1 MPTFV
6 PPVRDMQFVI
16 EEIGALDR
24 IAALPGYGEATR
36 DLVAAVLEEA
46 GRFGAGE
53 LAPLNPVGDRQG
65 CRLDAGKVRL
75 PEGFAAAYAKFVEGG
90 WNAVAFDPEFGGQGL
105 PWLVATAV
113 QEVWHAANMAFGLI
127 PMLTQGAVEL
137 LSLHGDPDQKA
148 LLLPK
153 LVSGEWTGTMNLTE
167 PGAGSDLGALRTR
180 AVRDGDHYRITG
192 QKIFITAGEHDAAAN
207 IVHLVL
213 ARLPDAPPGPKGISL
228 FVVPKFLVN
237 ADGSLG
243 KRNDVTCLKLE
254 HKLGIHGSPT
264 CVMAF
269 GEDEGAI
276 GTLVG
281 RENQGLALMFTM
293 MNNARLAVGLQGVA
307 VAERA
312 AQKAVAYAR
321 ERVQGVA
328 PGRDAPG
335 PILHHPD
342 VRRMLMTQRALTE
355 AGRALTYFTAAQL
368 DLARHAPDKAER
380 AAAHALV
387 DLLIPVVKGWATA
400 NGVTVADLAVQV
412 FGGMGYVEES
422 GVAQHLRDA
431 RIAPIYE
438 GTNGIQAMDLIGR
451 KLIRDQGAA
460 MDALLAAID
469 TTLAELAARPDDADL
484 APVRHGLAAGRAALA
499 DSVALILREQA
510 GDPAFAGAVATPFLD
525 LTGVVAGGWMAARMA
540 LAATRRLAEG
550 AEDQA
555 FLAAK
560 RTTAR
565 FYAEQILPRAGGLAA
580 MVAAGAASVTAL
592 PADLF

>member
-1 MPTFV
+1 MPTFT
-6 PPVRDMQFVI
+6 PPIRDMQFVI

-24 IAALPGYGEATR
+24 IATLPGYEEATR
-36 DLVAAVLEEA
+36 DLVGAVLEEA
-46 GRFGAGE
+46 GKFGAGE
-53 LAPLNPVGDRQG
+53 LAPLNPVGDREG
-65 CRLDAGKVRL
+65 CRLEGGKVRL
-75 PEGFAAAYAKFVEGG
+75 PGGFADAYHHFVEGG
-90 WNAVAFDPEFGGQGL
+90 WNAVAFEPEFGGQGL

-137 LSLHGDPDQKA
+137 LSLHGSPDQKA

-180 AVRDGDHYRITG
+180 AVRDGDQYRITG
-192 QKIFITAGEHDAAAN
+192 QKIFITAGEHDAADN

-213 ARLPDAPPGPKGISL
+213 ARLPDAPPGAKGISL

-243 KRNDVTCLKLE
+243 RRNDVTCLKLE

-307 VAERA
+307 IAERA
-312 AQKAVAYAR
+312 SQKAVAYAR
-321 ERVQGVA
+321 ERTQGTA
-328 PGRDAPG
+328 PGRDVPG

-342 VRRMLMTQRALTE
+342 VRRMLLTQRALTE
-355 AGRALTYFTAAQL
+355 AGRALAYFTAAQL
-368 DLARHAPDKAER
+368 DIARRAPDKAER

-400 NGVTVADLAVQV
+400 NGVAVADLAVQV

-438 GTNGIQAMDLIGR
+438 GTNGIQALDLIGR
-451 KLIRDQGAA
+451 KVIRDQGAA
-460 MDALLAAID
+460 IATLLAGID
-469 TTLAELAARPDDADL
+469 ATLAELAGHGDQAEL
-484 APVRHGLAAGRAALA
+484 AVVHRALA
-499 DSVALILREQA
+499 TGRTVLAETVALILRAQA
-510 GDPAFAGAVATPFLD
+510 EDANFAGAVATPFLE
-525 LTGVVAGGWMAARMA
+525 LTGLVTGGWMAARMA
-540 LAATRRLAEG
+540 LAADRRLAG
-550 AEDQA
+550 GDPDQP

-565 FYAEQILPRAGGLAA
+565 FYAEQILPRAGGLATI
-580 MVAAGAASVTAL
+580 VAAGADSVMAL
-592 PADLF
+592 PADLL

>member
-1 MPTFV
+1 MPTFT
-6 PPVRDMQFVI
+6 PPIREMQFVI
-16 EEIGALDR
+16 EEIGALDA
-24 IAALPGYGEATR
+24 IAALPGYEEATR
-36 DLVAAVLEEA
+36 DLVGAVLEEA
-46 GRFGAGE
+46 GKFGAGA
-53 LAPLNPVGDRQG
+53 LAPLNPVGDREG
-65 CRLDAGKVRL
+65 CQLDGGKVRL
-75 PEGFAAAYAKFVEGG
+75 PTGFADAYATFVESG

-137 LSLHGDPDQKA
+137 LSLHGSPDQKA

-167 PGAGSDLGALRTR
+167 PGAGSDLGALRTK
-180 AVRDGDHYRITG
+180 AVRDGDQYRITG
-192 QKIFITAGEHDAAAN
+192 QKIFITAGEHDAAGN

-213 ARLPDAPPGPKGISL
+213 ARLPDAPPGAKGISL

-243 KRNDVTCLKLE
+243 RRNDVTCIKLE

-293 MNNARLAVGLQGVA
+293 MNNARLSVGLQGVA
-307 VAERA
+307 IAERA
-312 AQKAVAYAR
+312 TQKATAFAR
-321 ERVQGVA
+321 ERVQGAA
-328 PGRDAPG
+328 PGRTAPG

-355 AGRALTYFTAAQL
+355 ASRALAYFTAAQI
-368 DLARHAPDKAER
+368 DVAHRAPDKADR
-380 AAAHALV
+380 ATAHALV

-438 GTNGIQAMDLIGR
+438 GTNGIQALDLIGR

-460 MDALLAAID
+460 MGLILAEIDATLTALAATD
-469 TTLAELAARPDDADL
+469 STALAGLHSALTTGRDILAAT
-484 APVRHGLAAGRAALA
+484 
-499 DSVALILREQA
+499 VATILRAQA
-510 GDPAFAGAVATPFLD
+510 EDPCFAGAVATPFLE
-525 LTGVVAGGWMAARMA
+525 LTGLVTGGWMMARMA
-540 LAATRRLAEG
+540 LAAERRRNEDG
-550 AEDQA
+550 ADQP
-555 FLAAK
+555 FLTAK
-560 RTTAR
+560 QTTAR
-565 FYAEQILPRAGGLAA
+565 FYAAQILPRATSLATI
-580 MVAAGAASVTAL
+580 VAAGATSVMDL
-592 PADLF
+592 PAEAF